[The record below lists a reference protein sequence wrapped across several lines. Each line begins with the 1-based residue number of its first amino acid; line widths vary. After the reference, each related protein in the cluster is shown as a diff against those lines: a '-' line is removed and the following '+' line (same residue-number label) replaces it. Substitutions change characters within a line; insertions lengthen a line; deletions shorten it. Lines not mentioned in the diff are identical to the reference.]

1 MNYLCIKKKANEF
14 YENYP
19 TFSAGGKKSAI
30 LFSKEVLDR
39 KKSIFRFHLYET
51 KTGGDGCAADDGG
64 CTGRSHDT
72 LADE

>member
-1 MNYLCIKKKANEF
+1 MNYLCIKKKSNEL
-14 YENYP
+14 YENYF
-19 TFSAGGKKSAI
+19 TFSAGGKKIAI

-51 KTGGDGCAADDGG
+51 KTGGGDCAAHDGG
-64 CTGRSHDT
+64 STGRSYDT